1 VRARGVTAVAGPFL
15 LLLILGLSLLLLP
28 GEAFSQEP
36 EPGPAAER
44 EEAGAATEAWSWLT
58 REALSAILAETG
70 ADRRIIS
77 LAGVLIP
84 EMIELVGEE
93 AIELAVLLQ
102 VAAGMEEFAGLEPK
116 GWLRENLGVELD
128 QTQLKRINQVKQA
141 LEVAHRELYRVLQER
156 LRELI
161 PEEAP
166 PPAPGP
172 GTGAEAQAEPGEL
185 AAALEEL
192 SGRLSKLEEQ
202 VGELTQSEEAISEQL
217 ARLAGELEGLKA
229 QLPDQESLALLG
241 KVPSR
246 LDEVESEV
254 GRLSGS
260 LGRQRG
266 LVLFLLV
273 LVILMLIWLIWLRV
287 RELTRVR

>member
-1 VRARGVTAVAGPFL
+1 MVRARSVV
-15 LLLILGLSLLLLP
+15 LILLLSLLFLPLLW
-28 GEAFSQEP
+28 P
-36 EPGPAAER
+36 EGGLGQGQDQG
-44 EEAGAATEAWSWLT
+44 EAGAEEAEG
-58 REALSAILAETG
+58 EALSGLSQEALKAILTETG

-77 LAGVLIP
+77 LASVLIP

-93 AIELAVLLQ
+93 ALELAVLLQ
-102 VAAGMEEFAGLEPK
+102 VAAEMEEFAGLEPG

-128 QTQLKRINQVKQA
+128 QTQLKRLNQVRQA

-156 LRELI
+156 LRGLI
-161 PEEAP
+161 PEETP
-166 PPAPGP
+166 PSEAERPQPGP
-172 GTGAEAQAEPGEL
+172 GVPSGEGEL

-192 SGRLSKLEEQ
+192 SERLSKLEEQ
-202 VGELTQSEEAISEQL
+202 VSELAQGEEATSEQL

-229 QLPDQESLALLG
+229 QLPDRESLALLRE
-241 KVPSR
+241 VPSR
-246 LDEVESEV
+246 LDEVEAEV

-266 LVLFLLV
+266 LLLFLLV